1 MVYNLPQHWEE
12 TDNISFTRLSDMVLQ
27 IHDATQTAAIKA
39 VNRFATVRNYVIGYY
54 IVEYEQHGSD
64 KAKYGDQ
71 LLKRLAER
79 IDRRGINET
88 LLKNSRK
95 FYLIYPQIK
104 DYLTKPI
111 SATVSHQ
118 IIEKSPTASD
128 FSEAIS
134 PTVSDL
140 FITSAES
147 LISQLSFSHIVEI
160 MTVDDSMAR
169 YFYETE
175 CMKCCWSVK
184 ELRRQISTNLYVR
197 CGLSKKPE
205 LLLAQTERQNN
216 MALSIKEPFSLEFL
230 DLRPDAFTETNLENA
245 LITHLQEFLLEL
257 GKGFCFEARQKR
269 MIIDDEYYFADLVF
283 YNRILHCNVIVEL
296 KDDEFRHGDL
306 SQLNAYVSYYKEIEM
321 RQGDNPPVGILLC
334 TRKGK
339 KMVEYALAGMDNK
352 LFVSTYMLSLP
363 DKKTLEAF
371 LLKESEKNGKWVVSN
386 AFVSDND
393 SQKDSQR
400 SFVSENDSQNDGQ
413 NAFVSE
419 NDSKMNK
426 QHNN

>member
-1 MVYNLPQHWEE
+1 MSLPITDDKQYSMQSETAMVYNLPQHWEE
-12 TDNISFTRLSDMVLQ
+12 TDDISFTRLSDMVLQ
-27 IHDATQTAAIKA
+27 IHDATQAAAIKA

-64 KAKYGDQ
+64 RAKYGDQ
-71 LLKRLAER
+71 LLKRLALR
-79 IDRRGINET
+79 VNKKGINET

-95 FYLIYPQIK
+95 FYLTYPQIR
-104 DYLTKPI
+104 DYLTRPI
-111 SATVSHQ
+111 GSTASHQ
-118 IIEKSPTASD
+118 FTEKSPTASD
-128 FSEAIS
+128 FSGVIC
-134 PTVSDL
+134 PTASDL
-140 FITSAES
+140 FVTSSES
-147 LISQLSFSHIVEI
+147 LITQLSFSHIVEI
-160 MTVDDSMAR
+160 MTVEDPTAR

-197 CGLSKKPE
+197 CGLSKKPD

-230 DLRPDAFTETNLENA
+230 DLRPDAFTETDLENA

-306 SQLNAYVSYYKEIEM
+306 SQLNAYVSYFKENEM

-363 DKKTLEAF
+363 DEKTLEAF
-371 LLKESEKNGKWVVSN
+371 LLKETERK
-386 AFVSDND
+386 
-393 SQKDSQR
+393 
-400 SFVSENDSQNDGQ
+400 
-413 NAFVSE
+413 
-419 NDSKMNK
+419 
-426 QHNN
+426 